1 MSLLYIKYMNFAK
14 TIILHM
20 LKKKKKNDLNLTQA
34 SLKFLLSLYV
44 AILDTVD
51 FVHADGR
58 CMFRT
63 CEAEKERVVFQMV
76 RSRNGFL
83 INIPTLFWLLEGLA
97 AFLCLLSV

>member
-20 LKKKKKNDLNLTQA
+20 LKKNKKKNDDLNLTQA
-34 SLKFLLSLYV
+34 SLKFLLSIYV

-76 RSRNGFL
+76 RSRMD
-83 INIPTLFWLLEGLA
+83 
-97 AFLCLLSV
+97 S